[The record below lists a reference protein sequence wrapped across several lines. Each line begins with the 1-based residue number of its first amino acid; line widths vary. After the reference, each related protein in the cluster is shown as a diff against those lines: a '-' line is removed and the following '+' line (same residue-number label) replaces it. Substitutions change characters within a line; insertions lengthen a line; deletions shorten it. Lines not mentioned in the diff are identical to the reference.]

1 MVFVYADIA
10 AQFHVLL
17 PQRAFIRTAT
27 LLMRPV
33 GALLFG
39 MWANRS
45 GRRIPLLV
53 DVSFCLT
60 VGFLRAFAPNFTV
73 PVIPRLL
80 YGIGMGGDWGSVPHW
95 RWKSPAG
102 FCSGVLGQ
110 GYAIGYLMASIV
122 TLLVLDLGGP
132 GWR

>member
-1 MVFVYADIA
+1 MVFVYADTA
-10 AQFHVLL
+10 SQFHVPL
-17 PQRAFIRTAT
+17 PQMAFITTAT

-39 MWANRS
+39 MWADRS

-53 DVSFCLT
+53 DVSFYLM

-80 YGIGMGGDWGSVPHW
+80 YGIGMGGDWGLGAALAMEKTPVARRDSA
-95 RWKSPAG
+95 PACRG
-102 FCSGVLGQ
+102 RDTRSD
-110 GYAIGYLMASIV
+110 
-122 TLLVLDLGGP
+122 T
-132 GWR
+132 